1 MRPPRAIAVGIRR
14 EAQGFLKLERL
25 PGATDRKGPGSSAWL
40 GRQPDGAAD
49 AGSADPAVATRVL
62 RQVLLVVV
70 LGVVE
75 RLVRLDLGRDLAIA
89 RLPELVAVQTQR
101 LLGGGCLA
109 WVGHVDRR
117 AVLRPEVVA
126 LTHAL
131 RRVVVLPEDP
141 QHLVV

>member
-40 GRQPDGAAD
+40 GGKPAGAAD

-75 RLVRLDLGRDLAIA
+75 RLVGLDLGRDLAIA
-89 RLPELVAVQTQR
+89 GLHQLVAIRPQR
-101 LLGGGCLA
+101 LLGRFGLA
-109 WVGHVDRR
+109 RVGQVDRR
-117 AVLRPEVVA
+117 AVLRTDVVA

-131 RRVVVLPEDP
+131 RRVMVLPEDP
-141 QHLVV
+141 QHL